1 MSARPSMDG
10 TRLIYEMQFVPP
22 LLAIL
27 DIFVVTS
34 HKGWKRKDILQLFLA
49 ETHAETIDSYLVL

>member
-1 MSARPSMDG
+1 M
-10 TRLIYEMQFVPP
+10 
-22 LLAIL
+22 L